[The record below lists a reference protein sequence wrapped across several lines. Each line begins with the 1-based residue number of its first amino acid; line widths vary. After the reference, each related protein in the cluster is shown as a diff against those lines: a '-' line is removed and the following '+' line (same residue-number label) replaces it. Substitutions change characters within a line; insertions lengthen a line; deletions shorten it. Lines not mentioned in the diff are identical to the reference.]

1 MALTARRDNLFRV
14 VYRLS
19 RLQQICPTMLRQT
32 ATMRALL
39 ACWIATIEV
48 GAGSSQSTIS
58 FHHRADDRHLNLS
71 SASEW
76 YHPDHAPA
84 PAIMM
89 SKTSIVRSTTASL
102 RGGGLGV
109 QQMRGL
115 SISDEVQRM
124 VAQELGHALTMM
136 RGAAEQP
143 PPQSEMDLLPV
154 VAYISALVE
163 AASTVIT
170 PVDVDDNLD
179 AWRDE
184 IASVVLRHLGDQ
196 ERALVELVID
206 THLDVERPGGYRY
219 RSYRSGVP
227 SAPSGMRESDSGIA
241 LRQSPVAKQPRRT
254 NVLSALRGGWLWPSA
269 RADSRAEI

>member
-1 MALTARRDNLFRV
+1 
-14 VYRLS
+14 
-19 RLQQICPTMLRQT
+19 
-32 ATMRALL
+32 
-39 ACWIATIEV
+39 
-48 GAGSSQSTIS
+48 
-58 FHHRADDRHLNLS
+58 
-71 SASEW
+71 
-76 YHPDHAPA
+76 
-84 PAIMM
+84 
-89 SKTSIVRSTTASL
+89 
-102 RGGGLGV
+102 
-109 QQMRGL
+109 MRGL

-154 VAYISALVE
+154 VAYVSALVE

-219 RSYRSGVP
+219 RNYRSGVP
-227 SAPSGMRESDSGIA
+227 SAPFGMRESDSSIA

-254 NVLSALRGGWLWPSA
+254 NVLSALRGGWHWPSA